1 MAGEFGQFKPAE
13 RQLSD
18 VTSVQAPVQ
27 DTSSATAMSAIA
39 QGISSLGQA
48 AMTAFKIDD
57 QQKQAQLKMDQ
68 EAALMEQKRDFEKE
82 LLRAKDIADQH
93 GSTSLGFKTFLTM
106 AYDQSNLDPDTKSK
120 MLRDF
125 QGTVL
130 GKSFTELSPE
140 EKGFRKLREEAAS
153 AGFFNENSTEEEVE
167 KGLLEFSVAQR
178 QAKADSAELSR
189 INLARA
195 KLGLT
200 RDQQTQID
208 SEISRKQFNT
218 MANLA
223 ANYRTP
229 VKNAIDSIITSLNKG
244 EITSKEAQ
252 EILVSKKGAL
262 QATVA
267 QMTREVQDK
276 GSVDSLSQPL
286 FDLYDYAINNVD
298 SEDVL
303 EQLKVQNQLMI
314 EKTKFAQLTG
324 DPELV
329 RLIGLSSL
337 VGHNNP
343 TLIASLS
350 PKTAETIK
358 NNGRVRGKPV
368 DITAEDNKAYLDL
381 MAYNIDRVGVLKP
394 NGEPEVRPQELL
406 VQINNTLLGAN
417 RYIDPEDPPTQNKQI
432 LQWLA
437 QPRVGEYVKDNLGQ
451 LTPEAR
457 VKLTDTL
464 INNAVNYVYP
474 RAQELTN
481 SLFVEERDPRFK
493 TSKVKKV
500 GGVTED
506 EVEMVAQGNSV
517 VFRGTSPESQRVAD
531 TMNREIAGALTTYF
545 NATANVSADSFTS
558 VFEREKQVVWP
569 SKYGEPTED
578 GVFVD
583 TETGEEFEVRDGK
596 RVKLGSSRI
605 EREESLSPTGDVTK
619 EGRPVYKN
627 QYGDFVTERTI
638 TEEIPELGGVYNVPT
653 VFDGRFLSPDEAIN
667 KVIEAGGK
675 DPITGRDLERFSN
688 IEDAVDSARKRS
700 NSLMGED

>member
-57 QQKQAQLKMDQ
+57 QQKQAQVRMDQ
-68 EAALMEQKRDFEKE
+68 EAALMEQKQDFEKE

-93 GSTSLGFKTFLTM
+93 GSTSLNFKTFLTM

-140 EKGFRKLREEAAS
+140 EKAFQKAREEAGAN
-153 AGFFNENSTEEEVE
+153 FYYTEYSTEEERE
-167 KGLLEFSVAQR
+167 QGFRDYIKTQR
-178 QAKADSAELSR
+178 QAAADKAEMDRIALESARIDLDQKQRTAIEKKFSDKQFSTVANLVSNGRTVQKNKIESIVTKLNNNEIGAADAEALLKAAKGELEATIATLSR
-189 INLARA
+189 DVKDRTRVNS
-195 KLGLT
+195 LT
-200 RDQQTQID
+200 
-208 SEISRKQFNT
+208 
-218 MANLA
+218 
-223 ANYRTP
+223 
-229 VKNAIDSIITSLNKG
+229 
-244 EITSKEAQ
+244 
-252 EILVSKKGAL
+252 
-262 QATVA
+262 
-267 QMTREVQDK
+267 
-276 GSVDSLSQPL
+276 QPL
-286 FDLYDYAINNVD
+286 IDLYDVAIDRYNSPSLLQEMQDAN
-298 SEDVL
+298 
-303 EQLKVQNQLMI
+303 K
-314 EKTKFAQLTG
+314 LTLAKA
-324 DPELV
+324 EFNL
-329 RLIGLSSL
+329 L
-337 VGHNNP
+337 HNNP
-343 TLIASLS
+343 ELAEMASLS
-350 PKTAETIK
+350 KLFGHNSVLAAEMTLKTGEILNNNSKTDIKPSDVTETTK
-358 NNGRVRGKPV
+358 
-368 DITAEDNKAYLDL
+368 DNQTYL
-381 MAYNIDRVGVLKP
+381 NILSSGIDNQGVLNP
-394 NGEPEVRPQELL
+394 NGSPKIDPEEL
-406 VQINNTLLGAN
+406 VVNVNNTILGAN
-417 RYIDPEDPPTQNKQI
+417 RYIDPEDPPTQNKQM

-437 QPRVGEYVKDNLGQ
+437 QPKVGEYVKANLGK

-481 SLFVEERDPRFK
+481 ALFVEEKDPRIK
-493 TSKVKKV
+493 TSKVRKV

-596 RVKLGSSRI
+596 RV
-605 EREESLSPTGDVTK
+605 E
-619 EGRPVYKN
+619 
-627 QYGDFVTERTI
+627 
-638 TEEIPELGGVYNVPT
+638 
-653 VFDGRFLSPDEAIN
+653 
-667 KVIEAGGK
+667 
-675 DPITGRDLERFSN
+675 
-688 IEDAVDSARKRS
+688 
-700 NSLMGED
+700 